1 MAGMPAIVVQYRAE
15 NVNLNNINIRGFS
28 NAMADIKI
36 FGGANR
42 PKKVTISNVNI
53 VESSK
58 NIGIAGGG
66 GVYDTKIIGGN
77 LQGTGTGNAIEMYN
91 NTAEIIGVN
100 AENYNRA
107 AMIQEKNISMFH
119 LFIKVALQVVL
130 QVVLQLRNVQQLW
143 QQLVIVLQQVTVHGY

>member
-1 MAGMPAIVVQYRAE
+1 MAGMPVIVQYRAE

-58 NIGIAGGG
+58 IS
-66 GVYDTKIIGGN
+66 VS
-77 LQGTGTGNAIEMYN
+77 Q
-91 NTAEIIGVN
+91 V
-100 AENYNRA
+100 A
-107 AMIQEKNISMFH
+107 AVCMTLKSSEVTY
-119 LFIKVALQVVL
+119 KVQV
-130 QVVLQLRNVQQLW
+130 QVTQLRCTTTQLR
-143 QQLVIVLQQVTVHGY
+143 LSV